1 MNTTK
6 EHPLMPKQKLVDEL
20 QIKLN
25 LPCEFEYNKEK
36 RKMVFTVATSQF
48 FYDIYPTVIF
58 DSLISILAYFGK
70 TIYLQNKDE
79 QLKKIWVEA
88 LNDEMM
94 KEYGI

>member
-1 MNTTK
+1 
-6 EHPLMPKQKLVDEL
+6 MPKQKLVDEL